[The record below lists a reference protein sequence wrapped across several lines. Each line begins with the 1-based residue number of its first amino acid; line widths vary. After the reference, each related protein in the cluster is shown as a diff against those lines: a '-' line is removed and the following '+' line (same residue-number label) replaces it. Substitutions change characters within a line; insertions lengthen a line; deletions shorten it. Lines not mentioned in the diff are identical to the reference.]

1 MKKLTKDQKHLLCLY
16 NGGSR
21 TETIRKLKEMRS
33 ELEYNEIELLAL
45 TNATIIS
52 LEQMTDSRFN
62 RLDLIPD
69 IFPEDLNG
77 I

>member
-16 NGGSR
+16 NGGGR

-52 LEQMTDSRFN
+52 LEQMTDARFN

-77 I
+77 F